1 MSNFQKRNIQLPPL
15 MVQRLLDAPVALRD
29 DLIKGLRRVGW
40 TYASIADPLGLSRER
55 VRQISSQRGSG
66 TYQESIPLP
75 PYKPVKVERVF
86 VEPSAETLARLKELQ
101 PKAQQVR
108 STSPRY
114 RQEAEEYTALLN
126 KAHVEEGVS
135 VYRLA
140 KRLGITHSS
149 IRFRLARYGYKP
161 SPTGSDSPVYRPLK
175 HRIIS

>member
-1 MSNFQKRNIQLPPL
+1 
-15 MVQRLLDAPVALRD
+15 
-29 DLIKGLRRVGW
+29 
-40 TYASIADPLGLSRER
+40 
-55 VRQISSQRGSG
+55 
-66 TYQESIPLP
+66 
-75 PYKPVKVERVF
+75 VKAERVF

-161 SPTGSDSPVYRPLK
+161 TPTGSDSPVYRPLK